1 MRYLLPL
8 FCFVVLGANAQI
20 TIDNTDMP
28 AVNDTFRYSIDNSLS
43 GINPSATGANFTWNF
58 SALSAEQQRLDEYVP
73 VSSTPIA
80 YQFYFNNNFS
90 YPNHKADY
98 ALKGRDVSAG
108 FFSVQ
113 DVYNYYKNSSA
124 EYSWVGYGAEVN
136 SVPTSSRNVPV
147 DINYS
152 FPLNYGNTLY
162 NYAENGE
169 NISGIGYYGQKIHRY
184 DTADGWGS
192 LTTPFGTFS
201 TLRVKSTQYITDT
214 IYSSQ
219 FNAGYDFPR
228 PAQIQYKWL
237 AKGEGIPLLIFTEVS
252 GQLTCEY
259 RDLYRAVPGVGVKE
273 FIPISEV
280 SVYPNPSV
288 NEVLYINIDSETREE
303 IEIRILDFS
312 GKKVI
317 NELVSLQKGRNTT
330 QLNVGQLASG
340 VYFIQLLNNKAVFVT
355 EKVVKE

>member
-8 FCFVVLGANAQI
+8 FCFLVIGVNAQI

-28 AVNDTFRYSIDNSLS
+28 SVNDTFRYSIDNSLS
-43 GINPSATGANFTWNF
+43 GINPSATGTNFTWNF
-58 SALSAEQQRLDEYVP
+58 SSLAAEQQRLDEYVP
-73 VSSTPIA
+73 VSSTPFA

-98 ALKGRDVSAG
+98 AVKGRDVSAG
-108 FFSVQ
+108 VINVK

-147 DINYS
+147 DINYT

-169 NISGIGYYGQKIHRY
+169 NIPGIGYYGQKINRY

-214 IYSSQ
+214 VYSSQ
-219 FNAGYDFPR
+219 FNAGFQFPR

-237 AKGEGIPLLIFTEVS
+237 AKGEGVPLLIFTEVA

-259 RDLYRAVPGVGVKE
+259 RDTYRAVPGVGVKE
-273 FIPISEV
+273 YTPISEV

-288 NEVLYINIDSETREE
+288 NKALYVNIDSETREE
-303 IEIRILDFS
+303 IEIKILDFS
-312 GKKVI
+312 GKLIVG
-317 NELVSLQKGRNTT
+317 ERVSLEKGRNTT
-330 QLNVGQLASG
+330 QLNIEQLASG
-340 VYFIQLLNNKAVFVT
+340 VYFVQLLNNKAVFVT
-355 EKVVKE
+355 EKVVVE